1 MQEADRRDDHGGA
14 GEEHFFAA
22 GTDMHRAMPWL
33 ETGGV
38 EVAKQPAGRF
48 LKLVDA
54 AARVDQHQLVARV
67 DKDSVDLQS
76 HWARRLERGCEQA
89 SCVLGPVAPQR
100 FGWECERA
108 VADDGDLDGA
118 ELEAVEA

>member
-1 MQEADRRDDHGGA
+1 VSEQDQVDIARRVARGG
-14 GEEHFFAA
+14 
-22 GTDMHRAMPWL
+22 
-33 ETGGV
+33 

-76 HWARRLERGCEQA
+76 HRARRLESGCEQA
-89 SCVLGPVAPQR
+89 SCVLGSVAPQR
-100 FGWECERA
+100 FGWECERT
-108 VADDGDLDGA
+108 VADDCDLDGA
-118 ELEAVEA
+118 ELEAVEARLRLLAHLGRTGESGRGGG